1 MVMTRS
7 DRENRR
13 TQDSFV
19 MDCPLCGAYLRWAH
33 LEASSHGSICTFC
46 GTTVVP
52 TRPDGFRDLDERLIE
67 VEDLGLIREQLEDP
81 PSLLG
86 PIRQPRRVPGWVFAL
101 VSIIAI
107 VGFGVWRLTTS
118 PAAPPTPIH
127 VAASPSVPVH
137 VPPASKGDANQPPV
151 TRITATIRLDNPTWV
166 DVIGDG
172 QKLTSSTYQPQL
184 LVFHA
189 KHDLHVWLGH
199 GSGVT
204 LTVDGK
210 NVSLGSNSTK
220 LSLTLH
226 DGHVLIAPA

>member
-7 DRENRR
+7 DRGNRR
-13 TQDSFV
+13 TQDGFV

-67 VEDLGLIREQLEDP
+67 VEDLGLIGEQLEEP
-81 PSLLG
+81 PSLLE

-101 VSIIAI
+101 LSVIAI
-107 VGFGVWRLTTS
+107 VGFGAWRLTTS
-118 PAAPPTPIH
+118 PAAPASPIY

-137 VPPASKGDANQPPV
+137 VPPASKGDPNQPPV
-151 TRITATIRLDNPTWV
+151 NRITATIRFDSPTWI
-166 DVIGDG
+166 DVTGDG
-172 QKLTSSTYQPQL
+172 QKLTSSTYQPQR

-189 KHDLHVWLGH
+189 KHDLLVWLGH

-220 LSLTLH
+220 LSVTLRN
-226 DGHVLIAPA
+226 GHVSITQM